1 MNYLAHIFL
10 SGSDD
15 FLKLGNFMAD
25 EIKGKSYLEY
35 PKEIQKGILLHR
47 AIDDF
52 TDHHP
57 LVSKGAHRFF
67 DAVGHYNGVVIDMIY
82 DHLLAKNWKTYSD
95 KELNAFAQEFYV
107 LLKIN
112 RHLLPKKISKVVPF
126 MIEHNWLLSYAT
138 IEGLRNILKQMNHK
152 TKHETKLEKGIDI
165 YLEYQKDFEEEFVS
179 FFEDIRDFTESK
191 IKENNKN

>member
-82 DHLLAKNWKTYSD
+82 DHLLAKNWKTYYD